1 MFFVHESSI
10 ASVAKILVQLTLKNA
25 LKKYFLFTGVGI
37 YPALTGVLGMNL
49 PLIANLFIFIVL
61 VAMLAKIGRDNG
73 SLPRKVLAGLI
84 FGILFGLSLHTIYGS
99 DSPILKASINWFNLV
114 GNGYVQLLQMIVMP
128 LVFASIL
135 SAVARLHNASA
146 LGKISVL
153 TIGVLLFTTAISAL
167 VGVFVSWLFGLNAGG
182 LVQGA
187 TETARLAVLQ
197 NNYVDK
203 VASLSTPQLLLSFV
217 PKNPFADLTGASPTS
232 IISVVIF
239 AAFLGV
245 AALHLVRDDKQKGEC
260 VLAAIEVLQA
270 WVMKLVRLI
279 MKLTPYGVMALMTK
293 VVASSNV
300 NDIIKLGSFVLAS
313 YLGLAIMFAVHA
325 LLLSVNGV
333 NPIRFFHKVWPVITF
348 AFTSRSSAATI
359 PLNVEAQTCRLGVA
373 ESIASFSASFGATI
387 GQNGCA
393 GLYPTMLAVMVAPTV
408 GINPFDPLWIASLT
422 AIVTLSSAGV
432 AGVGGGATFAA
443 LIVLPTM
450 GLPVTLVALLISIEP
465 LIDMGRTALNVNG
478 SMTAGILTSQWLRQ
492 TDKMRLNS
500 NTDNESTLPHH

>member
-1 MFFVHESSI
+1 MD
-10 ASVAKILVQLTLKNA
+10 
-25 LKKYFLFTGVGI
+25 
-37 YPALTGVLGMNL
+37 L
-49 PLIANLFIFIVL
+49 PLIFNLAAFVALLLLLSRLGRQGWSLSKKVL
-61 VAMLAKIGRDNG
+61 VGLVIG
-73 SLPRKVLAGLI
+73 V
-84 FGILFGLSLHTIYGS
+84 LFGLALQTIYGQQS
-99 DSPILKASINWFNLV
+99 EVLKTSISWFNIV

-135 SAVARLHNASA
+135 SAVARLHNASS
-146 LGKISVL
+146 LGKISLL

-167 VGVFVSWLFGLNAGG
+167 VGVLVTGLFHLSAEG

-187 TETARLAVLQ
+187 QESARLAAIQ
-197 NNYVDK
+197 SNYAGK
-203 VASLSTPQLLLSFV
+203 VADLTVPQLLLSFV

-245 AALHLVRDDKQKGEC
+245 AALQLLKDDEAKGQRVLV
-260 VLAAIEVLQA
+260 AIDTLQS

-279 MKLTPYGVMALMTK
+279 MKLTPYGVLALMTK
-293 VVASSNV
+293 VVAGSNLQ
-300 NDIIKLGSFVLAS
+300 DIIKLGGFVVAS
-313 YLGLAIMFAVHA
+313 YLGLAIMFGVHA
-325 LLLSVNGV
+325 LLLSVNGI
-333 NPIRFFHKVWPVITF
+333 NPLRFFRKVWPVITF
-348 AFTSRSSAATI
+348 AFTSRSSAASI
-359 PLNVEAQTCRLGVA
+359 PLNVETQTRRLGVP

-408 GINPFDPLWIASLT
+408 GINPFDPVWIATLVG
-422 AIVTLSSAGV
+422 IVTLSSAGV

-443 LIVLPTM
+443 LIVLPAM

-478 SMTAGILTSQWLRQ
+478 AMTAGSLTSRWLGL
-492 TDKMRLNS
+492 TDKAVL
-500 NTDNESTLPHH
+500 ESEEHAELAHR

>member
-1 MFFVHESSI
+1 MDFPLI
-10 ASVAKILVQLTLKNA
+10 INLVVFAA
-25 LKKYFLFTGVGI
+25 LLVLLARIGNDRWSLSKRV
-37 YPALTGVLGMNL
+37 LTG
-49 PLIANLFIFIVL
+49 L
-61 VAMLAKIGRDNG
+61 V
-73 SLPRKVLAGLI
+73 
-84 FGILFGLSLHTIYGS
+84 FGVLFGLALQTLYGEN
-99 DSPILKASINWFNLV
+99 SPVVKTSISWFNIV

-135 SAVARLHNASA
+135 SAVARLHNASS

-167 VGVFVSWLFGLNAGG
+167 VGVMVTGLFGLSAEG

-187 TETARLAVLQ
+187 QETARLNAIQ
-197 NNYVDK
+197 SNYIGK
-203 VASLSTPQLLLSFV
+203 VADLSVPQLLLSFI

-245 AALHLVRDDKQKGEC
+245 AALQLLKDDKTKGER
-260 VLAAIEVLQA
+260 VLVAIDTLQS

-279 MKLTPYGVMALMTK
+279 MKLTPYGVLALMTK
-293 VVASSNV
+293 VVAGSNLQ
-300 NDIIKLGSFVLAS
+300 DIIKLGGFVVAS
-313 YLGLAIMFAVHA
+313 YLGLAIMFGVHA
-325 LLLSVNGV
+325 LLLSVNGI
-333 NPIRFFHKVWPVITF
+333 NPLRFFRKVWPVITF
-348 AFTSRSSAATI
+348 AFTSRSSAASI
-359 PLNVEAQTCRLGVA
+359 PLNVETQTRRLGVP

-408 GINPFDPLWIASLT
+408 GINPFDPLWIATLVG
-422 AIVTLSSAGV
+422 IVTLSSAGV

-443 LIVLPTM
+443 LIVLPAM

-478 SMTAGILTSQWLRQ
+478 AMTAGSLTSRWLGL
-492 TDKMRLNS
+492 TDKKVL
-500 NTDNESTLPHH
+500 ESDEHAELAHR

>member
-1 MFFVHESSI
+1 MD
-10 ASVAKILVQLTLKNA
+10 
-25 LKKYFLFTGVGI
+25 
-37 YPALTGVLGMNL
+37 L
-49 PLIANLFIFIVL
+49 PLILNLAAFVALLLLLSRLGRDSWSLSKKVL
-61 VAMLAKIGRDNG
+61 VGLVIG
-73 SLPRKVLAGLI
+73 V
-84 FGILFGLSLHTIYGS
+84 LFGLTLQTIYGAQS
-99 DSPILKASINWFNLV
+99 DVLKTSISWFNIV

-135 SAVARLHNASA
+135 SAVARLHNASS
-146 LGKISVL
+146 LGKISLL

-167 VGVFVSWLFGLNAGG
+167 VGVLVTGLFHLSAEG

-187 TETARLAVLQ
+187 QESARLAAIQ
-197 NNYVDK
+197 SNYAGK
-203 VASLSTPQLLLSFV
+203 VADLTVPQLLLSFV

-245 AALHLVRDDKQKGEC
+245 AALQLLKDDEAKGQRVLV
-260 VLAAIEVLQA
+260 AIDTLQS

-279 MKLTPYGVMALMTK
+279 MKLTPYGVLALMTK
-293 VVASSNV
+293 VVAGSNLQ
-300 NDIIKLGSFVLAS
+300 DIIKLGGFVVAS
-313 YLGLAIMFAVHA
+313 YLGLAIMFGVHA
-325 LLLSVNGV
+325 LLLSVNGI
-333 NPIRFFHKVWPVITF
+333 NPLRFFRKVWPVITF
-348 AFTSRSSAATI
+348 AFTSRSSAASI
-359 PLNVEAQTCRLGVA
+359 PLNVETQTRRLGVP

-408 GINPFDPLWIASLT
+408 GINPFDPVWIATLVG
-422 AIVTLSSAGV
+422 IVTLSSAGV

-443 LIVLPTM
+443 LIVLPAM

-478 SMTAGILTSQWLRQ
+478 SMTAGSLTSRWLGM
-492 TDKMRLNS
+492 TDKSVL
-500 NTDNESTLPHH
+500 ESDEHAELAHR

>member
-1 MFFVHESSI
+1 
-10 ASVAKILVQLTLKNA
+10 
-25 LKKYFLFTGVGI
+25 
-37 YPALTGVLGMNL
+37 MNF
-49 PLIANLFIFIVL
+49 PLIVNLIAFIALLLL
-61 VAMLAKIGRDNG
+61 VGKAGRKG
-73 SLPRKVLAGLI
+73 WSLSKKV
-84 FGILFGLSLHTIYGS
+84 LFGLVVGVLFGLALHTVYGEGS
-99 DSPILKASINWFNLV
+99 DVIKQSVSWFNLV

-135 SAVARLHNASA
+135 SAVARLHNASS

-153 TIGVLLFTTAISAL
+153 TIGVLLFTTAISAA
-167 VGVFVSWLFGLNAGG
+167 VGVFVTWLFGLNASG
-182 LVQGA
+182 LVQGVQ
-187 TETARLAVLQ
+187 ETARLAAIQ
-197 NNYVDK
+197 TNYAGK
-203 VASLSTPQLLLSFV
+203 VADLSAPQLLLSFI
-217 PKNPFADLTGASPTS
+217 PKNPFADLTGANPTS

-245 AALHLVRDDKQKGEC
+245 AALQLLKDDAEKGQR
-260 VLAAIEVLQA
+260 VLKAIDTLQS

-293 VVASSNV
+293 VVATSNLS
-300 NDIIKLGSFVLAS
+300 DIIKLGSFVLAS

-333 NPIRFFHKVWPVITF
+333 NPLRFFRKVWPVITF

-359 PLNVEAQTCRLGVA
+359 PLSVEAQTRRLGVP
-373 ESIASFSASFGATI
+373 ESIASFAASFGATI

-408 GINPFDPLWIASLT
+408 GINPFDPLWIATLIG
-422 AIVTLSSAGV
+422 IVTLSSAGV

-443 LIVLPTM
+443 LIVLPAM

-478 SMTAGILTSQWLRQ
+478 SMTAGTLTSQWLKQ
-492 TDKMRLNS
+492 TDKQILL
-500 NTDNESTLPHH
+500 TDADNEAELAQR